1 MYECDSSSVHVCLA
15 AALIKFRG
23 VITQNTCVCVCA
35 RSHAVV
41 IRLNMLE

>member
-23 VITQNTCVCVCA
+23 AITQNTRVCVCVRA
-35 RSHAVV
+35 ATPW
-41 IRLNMLE
+41 